1 MSSQDPEG
9 IKLKLGEFDW
19 GRVEKKW
26 PLYVEAPYTALI
38 ERASIRPPLVL
49 DRIGDLYD
57 KGGQSLKKMSQFSK
71 AHGMGTAAKLI
82 SFFPPTP

>member
-71 AHGMGTAAKLI
+71 AHGVDTVA
-82 SFFPPTP
+82 